1 MICEDQKGNMRQTWF
16 ALVVGGWVLAIA
28 PSAAQVRAI
37 DAERMLA
44 DRFGFTP
51 EEVAR
56 ARGGDAVAKTLKTN
70 DAVDLAVVAAVKVG
84 STPDRLAN
92 WFNDIA
98 SFRQAAQLGLARR
111 VGDPPQTSDFA
122 DLSLDADEVT
132 AIKGC
137 RPGKCD
143 LLLGDKAIARFQ
155 ADVNWSAPDSG
166 PRASAVMREL
176 LTEYGQAY
184 LKGGDQALGVLH
196 HEKSPKVLAD
206 EFHQVLWQ
214 AKALYDVAPDLAA
227 YLEGFPAAKLAGA
240 QSFLY
245 WAKNTVGSDASISMH
260 QLVIYRAPGGDVFVT
275 DKQLYASRYVD
286 SMLTVIL
293 LGSAPDGKGF
303 YVIAGAR
310 ARSSMLGSLGARVM
324 RGKVEQAV
332 REQTQT
338 YLAWIRSCLAL

>member
-1 MICEDQKGNMRQTWF
+1 MCA
-16 ALVVGGWVLAIA
+16 ALVAGSWMLTVL
-28 PSAAQVRAI
+28 SSHAQVRAI

-44 DRFGFTP
+44 ERFGFTSD
-51 EEVAR
+51 ELGRAR
-56 ARGGDAVAKTLKTN
+56 AGEAVAKTMNTT
-70 DAVDLAVVAAVKVG
+70 DAVDLAVVAAVKVS
-84 STPDRLAN
+84 STPDRLVY

-111 VGDPPQTSDFA
+111 VGDPPRTADFA
-122 DLSLDADEVT
+122 DLSLDAAELT
-132 AIKGC
+132 ALKSC

-155 ADVNWSAPDSG
+155 TEVNWAAADPG
-166 PRASAVMREL
+166 PRANDVLRQL

-184 LKGGDQALGVLH
+184 LASGDRSLGILH
-196 HEKSPKVLAD
+196 HEKNPKALAD
-206 EFHQVLWQ
+206 EFHQALWQ
-214 AKALYDVAPDLAA
+214 AKALYDVSPELAA
-227 YLEGFPAAKLAGA
+227 YLEGFPSVKLAGA

-245 WAKNTVGSDASISMH
+245 WAKSALGPDASISLH
-260 QLVIYRAPGGDVFVT
+260 QLVIYHAPGGDVFVT

-286 SMLTVIL
+286 SMVTVIL
-293 LGSAPDGKGF
+293 LAAAPDGKGF

-310 ARSSMLGSLGARVM
+310 ARSSMLGSLGARLM

-338 YLAWIRSCLAL
+338 YLAWIRSCLAM